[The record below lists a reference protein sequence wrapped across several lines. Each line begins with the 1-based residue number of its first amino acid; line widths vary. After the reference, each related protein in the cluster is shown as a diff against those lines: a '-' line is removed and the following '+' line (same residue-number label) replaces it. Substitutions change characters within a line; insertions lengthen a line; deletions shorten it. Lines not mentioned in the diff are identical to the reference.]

1 MGAFRMPSYFATVV
15 SPMRDDTI
23 SDGCTNLIA
32 YLAKVFQQKDHAD
45 FFLSGSLYARR
56 LSWFKKLEGSDG
68 RADEYE
74 GAILPPLDGFVFE
87 LEATDPSTG
96 QVESIII
103 TGTDLAGPPVIQP
116 RWFDHINLFCMY
128 AGLTGEFQYVS
139 SENLSDFRSQM
150 EMPEESL
157 QLGPHAVVVTN
168 TNEFFKRVDSAAKR
182 KGYGLRRRLVQY
194 YDPEVGT
201 PPLQSNID
209 SIFCKRKEYQNQRE
223 YRITLDTGSVGS
235 LPIILEI
242 EDIATYLETPEF
254 NNLLQVDIRSD
265 SES

>member
-1 MGAFRMPSYFATVV
+1 MPSYFATVV

-32 YLAKVFQQKDHAD
+32 YLAKVFQQKEHAD

-74 GAILPPLDGFVFE
+74 GAILPPLDEFVFE
-87 LEATDPSTG
+87 LEVTDPSTG
-96 QVESIII
+96 QVESITI
-103 TGTDLAGPPVIQP
+103 TGTDLAAPLVIQP

-157 QLGPHAVVVTN
+157 QLGPHAVVPFSRTLTNFSNELTPLPNEKVT
-168 TNEFFKRVDSAAKR
+168 DSD
-182 KGYGLRRRLVQY
+182 V
-194 YDPEVGT
+194 VWC
-201 PPLQSNID
+201 NI
-209 SIFCKRKEYQNQRE
+209 
-223 YRITLDTGSVGS
+223 T
-235 LPIILEI
+235 ILKWVLHHYNR
-242 EDIATYLETPEF
+242 T
-254 NNLLQVDIRSD
+254 
-265 SES
+265 